1 MDILTL
7 DDFGA
12 LEAQDASPCVSIFMP
27 THRAGRETQQDPLR
41 LKNLL
46 GEAEARLIDAGLRSP
61 VAREVL
67 EPAQALLD
75 ESAFWRHAS
84 DGLALF
90 AAPGEFHT
98 YRLPLDLEELLI
110 VAPRF
115 HLKPLLPFFAG
126 DGHFFILALSQD
138 HVRLLEGT
146 RHGVDEIEL
155 EGVPTS
161 MAESLP
167 HEDLQAHLQFQTRT
181 GMAQEG
187 GDRAAGFHGH
197 DPDDEAKN
205 RILRYFQ
212 RLDEGLQE
220 VLRNERSPLVLAG
233 VDYLLPIYREA
244 NSYRHLVDDEGITG
258 NPEEMR
264 AEELHTPAWEIV
276 EPRFAAAQ
284 RQARDAYAQVAGTG
298 RTSTRV
304 GEVVPAAHYG
314 RVDVLWVSLN
324 SQVWGR
330 FDPETGNIQRR
341 EEPEAGDEDLLDLA
355 ALRTLSNGGTVYAVD
370 TAGVPGGGPLAA
382 LLRY

>member
-1 MDILTL
+1 MDNLTL
-7 DDFGA
+7 DDLGA
-12 LEAQDASPCVSIFMP
+12 LEAQDVGPCVSIFMP

-61 VAREVL
+61 VAREML

-75 ESAFWRHAS
+75 DSAFWRHMS

-90 AAPGEFHT
+90 AAPGQFHT
-98 YRLPLDLEELLI
+98 YRLPLDLEELLV

-115 HLKPLLPFFAG
+115 HLKPLLPFFSG
-126 DGHFFILALSQD
+126 DGHFFVLALSQD

-146 RHGVDEIEL
+146 RHSVDEIEL

-161 MAESLP
+161 MAEALP

-197 DPDDEAKN
+197 HPDDETKN
-205 RILRYFQ
+205 RILRYFH
-212 RLDEGLQE
+212 RVDEGLQD

-264 AEELHTPAWEIV
+264 AEELHAPAWEIV

-284 RQARDAYAQVAGTG
+284 RKARDAYAQEAGTG
-298 RTSTRV
+298 RTSTRLA
-304 GEVVPAAHYG
+304 EVVPAAHYG
-314 RVDVLWVSLN
+314 RVDVLWVALDT
-324 SQVWGR
+324 QIWGR
-330 FDPETGNIQRR
+330 FDPEAGNLQRR
-341 EEPEAGDEDLLDLA
+341 EDPEPGDEDLLDLA
-355 ALRTLSNGGTVYAVD
+355 ALQTLSNGGTVYAVD
-370 TAGVPGGGPLAA
+370 AAGVPGGGPLAA